1 MGEFLS
7 KPVKDMDISELESL
21 CAEIRTRILE
31 VVSTNGGH
39 LSSTLGA
46 VELIVAMHHVFDY
59 TRYPFIFD
67 VSHQAYAHKLLT
79 GRYEQ
84 FASLRKFGGISGFCA
99 PRESSA
105 DYFIAGHSSTSISL
119 GVGAAKALRLQ
130 GRQEMPIVLIGDGS
144 MSAGLV
150 YEALNELGDRKYPM
164 LIILNDN
171 EMSIA
176 KPIGAISKHLSQII
190 SHPMYRSFRS
200 FTKKWLEK
208 MPDSATY
215 LAKRF
220 EESLKLITP
229 GILFEEMG
237 IEYIGPIDGHRLED
251 LIFCFKRAQ
260 DLERPVIV
268 HAQTIKG
275 KGYTIAEGP
284 YEKWHGVGP
293 FDLTTG
299 QARKKPATAP
309 TPTQVY
315 ATTLQAL
322 AAQDEKIVGI
332 TAAMPGGTGLG
343 ELIDAY
349 PDRFWDAGIAEQ
361 HCVTSMAA
369 MSKEGFIPFV
379 SIYSTFLQRA
389 FDQIVHDV
397 GIMGLPV
404 RFSIDR
410 AGIVGEDGET
420 HQGLFDIA
428 YLRMI
433 PGFVLFAPRD
443 NASLTRAIEFAHGF
457 SSAPC
462 AYRYPRNSFVLDS
475 GVYADSPFVLGE
487 LEILKQGREVA
498 LIGYGNG
505 VGRAHGVCKELENL
519 GLAPSLI
526 DLRFVKPLPKQLES
540 ILRTHTI
547 AFVFSDSYVS
557 GGVGSAI
564 MEFASELAS
573 GVDNELDSGLDSG
586 LGALRDSS
594 AGKSSGGESS
604 GDLALDSS
612 TPKSSVDSRLPRSHA
627 AIYTLELGSSF
638 IPHGDTASIERAY
651 GLDTQGLMQRI
662 LPRLHAHGLIPESSS
677 LESNALES
685 TSAESSLLDSR
696 SQES

>member
-1 MGEFLS
+1 MAVFPQ
-7 KPVKDMDISELESL
+7 KPIKQMDLAELENL
-21 CAEIRTRILE
+21 CASIRARILE
-31 VVSTNGGH
+31 VVSQNGGH

-46 VELIVAMHHVFDY
+46 VEIIVAMHHVFDY
-59 TRYPFIFD
+59 TKSPFIFD

-79 GRYEQ
+79 GRYDE

-99 PRESSA
+99 PKESSA

-119 GVGAAKALRLQ
+119 GVGAAKALHLQ

-190 SHPMYRSFRS
+190 SHPMYRSFRA

-237 IEYIGPIDGHRLED
+237 IDYIGPIDGHNLSD

-260 DLERPVIV
+260 ELRRPVIV

-275 KGYTIAEGP
+275 KGYIIAEGP

-293 FDLTTG
+293 FDLKTG
-299 QARKKPATAP
+299 QSRKKPASTP

-315 ATTLQAL
+315 ATTLQKL
-322 AAQDEKIVGI
+322 AMHDEKVVGI

-343 ELIDAY
+343 ELIDCY

-369 MSKEGFIPFV
+369 MAKEGFIPFV

-389 FDQIVHDV
+389 FDQIIHDV

-428 YLRMI
+428 YLRMV

-443 NASLTRAIEFAHGF
+443 NATLELAIEFAYNF

-462 AYRYPRNSFVLDS
+462 AYRYPRNAFCLEESS
-475 GVYADSPFVLGE
+475 YQASEFVLGE
-487 LEILKQGREVA
+487 LEILRQGEQIA

-505 VGRAHGVCKELENL
+505 VGRADKVYRALCDL
-519 GLAPSLI
+519 GFSPSLV
-526 DLRFVKPLPKQLES
+526 DLRFCKPLPKELES
-540 ILRTHTI
+540 ILRTHK
-547 AFVFSDSYVS
+547 AVFVFSDSYAS

-564 MEFASELAS
+564 MEFASEL
-573 GVDNELDSGLDSG
+573 DSMPNT
-586 LGALRDSS
+586 A
-594 AGKSSGGESS
+594 KKPESS
-604 GDLALDSS
+604 N
-612 TPKSSVDSRLPRSHA
+612 TQDSRESIA
-627 AIYTLELGSSF
+627 AIYSLELESGF
-638 IPHGDTASIERAY
+638 IPHGDSASIERAY
-651 GLDTQGLMQRI
+651 GLDTQGLLQRI
-662 LPRLHAHGLIPESSS
+662 MPRLSAHGLAAANTPESK
-677 LESNALES
+677 AP
-685 TSAESSLLDSR
+685 A
-696 SQES
+696 QEL

>member
-1 MGEFLS
+1 MFPT
-7 KPVKDMDISELESL
+7 KPIAQMDMQELESL
-21 CAEIRTRILE
+21 CAQIRHRILE

-46 VELIVAMHHVFDY
+46 VELIVAMHYVFDY
-59 TRYPFIFD
+59 KSNPFIFD

-79 GRYEQ
+79 GRYEE
-84 FASLRKFGGISGFCA
+84 FASLRKFGGISGFCK
-99 PRESSA
+99 PSESDA

-119 GVGAAKALRLQ
+119 GVGAAKAMLLQ
-130 GRQEMPIVLIGDGS
+130 NKDGIPVVLIGDGS

-190 SHPMYRSFRS
+190 SHPIYQSFRN
-200 FTKKWLEK
+200 FTKHFLEK

-237 IEYIGPIDGHRLED
+237 IDYIGPINGHNLAD
-251 LIFCFKRAQ
+251 LIFCFKRAK
-260 DLERPVIV
+260 EMGRPVVV
-268 HAQTIKG
+268 HTQTIKG
-275 KGYTIAEGP
+275 KGYKIAEGH
-284 YEKWHGVGP
+284 YEKWHGVSP
-293 FDLTTG
+293 FDLQTG
-299 QARKKPATAP
+299 VAFAKPSIKLA
-309 TPTQVY
+309 PTQVY
-315 ATTLQAL
+315 SNALQKL
-322 AAQDEKIVGI
+322 AKEDERVVGI

-343 ELIDAY
+343 ILIDTY
-349 PDRFWDAGIAEQ
+349 KDRFWDAGIAEQ

-369 MSKEGFIPFV
+369 MAKEGFIPFV

-389 FDQIVHDV
+389 FDEIIHDV

-443 NASLTRAIEFAHGF
+443 NATLERAVEFAYSF
-457 SSAPC
+457 SQAPC
-462 AYRYPRNSFVLDS
+462 AYRYPRGSFCLDE
-475 GVYADSPFVLGE
+475 GVYTPKDFVLGE
-487 LEILKQGREVA
+487 CECLYQGEQIL

-505 VGRAHGVCKELENL
+505 VGRAHLVSVALKKL
-519 GLAPSLI
+519 GFDPTLL
-526 DLRFVKPLPKQLES
+526 DLRFCSPLPSTLGLFLREHS
-540 ILRTHTI
+540 IS
-547 AFVFSDSYVS
+547 FVFSDSYKS
-557 GGVGSAI
+557 CGVGSAI
-564 MEFASELAS
+564 LEYM
-573 GVDNELDSGLDSG
+573 
-586 LGALRDSS
+586 S
-594 AGKSSGGESS
+594 AHNIM
-604 GDLALDSS
+604 
-612 TPKSSVDSRLPRSHA
+612 LPS
-627 AIYTLELGSSF
+627 YTLELDSTF
-638 IPHGDTASIERAY
+638 VPHGDVASVECAI
-651 GLDTQGLMQRI
+651 GLDT
-662 LPRLHAHGLIPESSS
+662 ESLVQKVLAKLVDHS
-677 LESNALES
+677 LCSDKKEKTYAKS
-685 TSAESSLLDSR
+685 
-696 SQES
+696 

>member
-1 MGEFLS
+1 MEVFPQ
-7 KPVKDMDISELESL
+7 KPIKQMELAELENL
-21 CAEIRTRILE
+21 CASIRARILE
-31 VVSTNGGH
+31 VVSQNGGH

-46 VELIVAMHHVFDY
+46 VELIVAMHYVFDY
-59 TRYPFIFD
+59 TKSPFIFD

-79 GRYEQ
+79 GRYDE
-84 FASLRKFGGISGFCA
+84 FASLRKFGGVSGFCA

-105 DYFIAGHSSTSISL
+105 DYFVAGHSSTSISL
-119 GVGAAKALRLQ
+119 GVGVAKAMDLR
-130 GRQEMPIVLIGDGS
+130 GEKSMPIVLIGDGS

-190 SHPMYRSFRS
+190 SHPMYQSFRN

-237 IEYIGPIDGHRLED
+237 IDYIGPVDGHNLGD

-260 DLERPVIV
+260 DLGRSVIV
-268 HAQTIKG
+268 HTQTIKG
-275 KGYTIAEGP
+275 KGYEIAEGP
-284 YEKWHGVGP
+284 YEKWHGVGA
-293 FDLTTG
+293 FDLQTG
-299 QARKKPATAP
+299 QALKKPSPKP

-315 ATTLQAL
+315 ATTLAKL
-322 AAQDEKIVGI
+322 VKDDARVVGV

-343 ELIDAY
+343 ELIDTY
-349 PDRFWDAGIAEQ
+349 PNRFWDTGIAEQ
-361 HCVTSMAA
+361 HSVTSMAA
-369 MSKEGFIPFV
+369 MAKEGFIPFV

-389 FDQIVHDV
+389 FDQIIHDV

-443 NASLTRAIEFAHGF
+443 NATLKLAIEFAYNF

-462 AYRYPRNSFVLDS
+462 AYRYPRNAFCLEEGSYEAS
-475 GVYADSPFVLGE
+475 EFVLGE
-487 LEILKQGREVA
+487 LEVLQKGRQIA

-505 VGRAHGVCKELENL
+505 VGRADQVYRALCDL
-519 GLAPSLI
+519 GFAPSLI
-526 DLRFVKPLPKQLES
+526 DLRFCKPLPKELES
-540 ILRTHTI
+540 TLRSHTI
-547 AFVFSDSYVS
+547 VFVFSDSYID
-557 GGVGSAI
+557 GGVGGAILEYASAHDV
-564 MEFASELAS
+564 L
-573 GVDNELDSGLDSG
+573 
-586 LGALRDSS
+586 
-594 AGKSSGGESS
+594 
-604 GDLALDSS
+604 
-612 TPKSSVDSRLPRSHA
+612 LP
-627 AIYTLELGSSF
+627 IYSLELESTF
-638 IPHGDTASIERAY
+638 VPHGDTKSVEHSV
-651 GLDTQGLMQRI
+651 GLSEQ
-662 LPRLHAHGLIPESSS
+662 
-677 LESNALES
+677 ALLVRVLTKLKS
-685 TSAESSLLDSR
+685 HNITP
-696 SQES
+696 